1 MAPGSIPTTTPAPFL
16 DRAPDGYRPC
26 VGVALFNRQGQV
38 FIGRR
43 ANKKLKEHVSPGHE
57 WQMPQGG
64 IDKGEAPEEAVLR
77 ELYEETNVRSVSV
90 LMQAPGWLT
99 YDLPPEAAAQGWKGR
114 WRGQAQK
121 WFALSFEGDDSE
133 IDVANPGGGH
143 KAEFD
148 AWDWAPLTRTPELII
163 PFKRPVYEAVARVFA
178 PLAQ

>member
-1 MAPGSIPTTTPAPFL
+1 MSEASGSVTAPAPFL
-16 DRAPDGYRPC
+16 DRAPEGYRPC
-26 VGVALFNRQGQV
+26 VGVALFNRDRQV

-43 ANKKLKEHVSPGHE
+43 ANKKLKEHVAPGHE

-64 IDKGEAPEEAVLR
+64 IDRGESPEDAALR
-77 ELYEETNVRSVSV
+77 ELYEETNVRSASL

-121 WFALSFEGDDSE
+121 WFALSFDGDQRE

-148 AWDWAPLTRTPELII
+148 AWDWTPLAATPALII
-163 PFKRPVYEAVARVFA
+163 PFKRPVYEAVALAFA
-178 PLAQ
+178 PLTR